1 MTALTFSRRL
11 AKLVRKEQPMI
22 TVKIHEAKTNL
33 SKLLAAVEKG
43 ENVIIKRGNKV
54 IAKITVANDDD
65 VKPKRQLGLLEG
77 KFELPDSFFDPL
89 PDDELEAW
97 GMI

>member
-1 MTALTFSRRL
+1 
-11 AKLVRKEQPMI
+11 MI

-43 ENVIIKRGNKV
+43 EEVIIKRGDKV
-54 IAKITVANDDD
+54 IAKITAANDDAA
-65 VKPKRQLGLLEG
+65 KPKRRLGRYEG
-77 KFELPDSFFDPL
+77 LFEIPDSFFDPL

-97 GMI
+97 NNPV